1 MAKITLCAF
10 SDESDASFKGQI
22 DALKRN
28 NIPYMEMRLVD
39 GKNIID
45 YTIDEV
51 KEYKKKMDDEGVAAW
66 SLGSPIGKVDINV
79 DFPQYLEKVKHAA
92 EVAAT
97 MGTDK
102 IRMFSFFNSI
112 NQREKVFEY
121 LTKMVEVANAYG
133 VNLYHENEKGIYG
146 DNIARV
152 QDIMNNVKGLKY
164 IYDPANY
171 LQVGEKAL
179 DTLNTFHNK
188 TDYFH
193 IKDVRVAVDALVP
206 AGLGDGMIDEL
217 VRRITDEKVLTLEP
231 HLSVFEGYSALDK
244 TTLKHEYAFKT
255 AELAFDTAVSA
266 LKKIIVENGYVERG
280 TSFVK

>member
-10 SDESDASFKGQI
+10 SDESDASFKGQVA
-22 DALKRN
+22 ALKRN

-45 YTIDEV
+45 YSIPEV
-51 KEYKKKMDDEGVAAW
+51 KEYKKKMDDEGLAVW

-79 DFPQYLEKVKHAA
+79 DFATYLEKVKHTA

-112 NQREKVFEY
+112 NERAKVFDY
-121 LTKMVEVANAYG
+121 LAQMVEAAKAYG
-133 VNLYHENEKGIYG
+133 VTLYHENEKGIYG
-146 DNIARV
+146 DNLARV
-152 QDIMNNVKGLKY
+152 QDIMDNVKGLKY

-171 LQVGEKAL
+171 LQVGELAD
-179 DTLNTFHNK
+179 DTLNAFHAK

-206 AGLGDGMIDEL
+206 AGLGDGKIDEL
-217 VRRITDEKVLTLEP
+217 VRRITDDKVLTLEP

-244 TTLKHEYAFKT
+244 TTMKHEYAFKT
-255 AELAFDTAVSA
+255 AELAFDTAVNS
-266 LKKIIVENGYVERG
+266 LKKIILESGYKEVG
-280 TSFVK
+280 NTFVK